1 MNPVFEEVAVDKSLR
16 HHCVSED
23 LGSVACAKTVVA
35 SYRPRSQ
42 REHFSEKRQYVHGT
56 GSANRL
62 AFPRVIH
69 PGHQDQI
76 ACVPA
81 PVSSA
86 VQSHHRSLSWA
97 VPQEGDA
104 VMILDHSSS
113 CACRGAELRSG
124 AGDRHETRPYEILEP
139 LGAGGMGQ
147 VCNTTILRSSG
158 KMGHIYFA
166 LTLAD
171 WLIFG
176 LISSCI

>member
-104 VMILDHSSS
+104 VMILDH
-113 CACRGAELRSG
+113 GTKLGPTRSWSRWAPEVWG
-124 AGDRHETRPYEILEP
+124 R
-139 LGAGGMGQ
+139 
-147 VCNTTILRSSG
+147 
-158 KMGHIYFA
+158 FA
-166 LTLAD
+166 TQPFSEAPARWGISTLP
-171 WLIFG
+171 
-176 LISSCI
+176 